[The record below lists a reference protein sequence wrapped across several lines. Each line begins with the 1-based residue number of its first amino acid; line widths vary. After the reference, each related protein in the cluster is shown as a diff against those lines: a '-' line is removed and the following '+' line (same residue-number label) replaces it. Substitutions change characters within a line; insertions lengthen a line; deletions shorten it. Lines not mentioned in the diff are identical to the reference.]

1 MVKLVILFRPPAQAA
16 TFDTRYARSLTLLA
30 KMPGVR
36 HIEDGTVLGGPAG
49 SATYSRMVALSF
61 DDFDALDAALTSP
74 QGVAAGKD
82 LMEFAPDAEL
92 LFLEVADERTQQP
105 LTPENLR
112 AYLAEQNIPAEI
124 IFPGGPTPTV
134 EAAARVLG
142 VEPDQI
148 VKSVVFLVDGTP
160 FIVYGCGM
168 RRVDPEKLAKRLNIS
183 VKKIRL
189 ADAQEVQELTGYA
202 VGTVPP
208 LGLKTPMPAFID
220 PAIQKYGMV
229 YAGGGGL
236 NALMKITP
244 ADLIR
249 YSRAEVAPMLA
260 DEPAASPDAPP
271 ATESEG

>member
-1 MVKLVILFRPPAQAA
+1 MVKFVILFRRPAQAG
-16 TFDTRYARSLTLLA
+16 TFETRYARSLTLLA

-36 HIEDGTVLGGPAG
+36 HIDDGSVIG
-49 SATYSRMVALSF
+49 SPSGSTAYARVVEVSF
-61 DDFDALDAALTSP
+61 DDFDALDAALTAP
-74 QGVAAGKD
+74 HGVAAGKD

-105 LTPENLR
+105 LTPQNLQ

-160 FIVYGCGM
+160 FVVYGCGM
-168 RRVDPEKLAKRLNIS
+168 RRVDPEKLAQRLNIS

-189 ADAQEVQELTGYA
+189 ANAEEVQELTGYT

-220 PAIQKYGMV
+220 PAVQQYGLV
-229 YAGGGGL
+229 YAGGGGI

-244 ADLIR
+244 TDLIR
-249 YSRAEVAPMLA
+249 HSRAEVAPMLA
-260 DEPAASPDAPP
+260 DDAAAPP
-271 ATESEG
+271 AAPPEG